1 MIVSSRLYYPR
12 LGRISCGFQASRQSP
27 RGVVTY
33 PSRSDTLV
41 FSSDDRARIEAVA
54 SVLGGTV
61 QQSPRPAGADER
73 WFVVTGARELEVL
86 LPSLDDQTWDAW
98 YEAWGQGGLV
108 RRCDGSRCL
117 IAVDPET
124 GERREDVPCVCDAE
138 GLEGDARCRVT
149 ARLNVVV
156 PRLSG
161 VVPGIGVWQVVS
173 RGESTYRAI
182 ASVVELLRTIVQATG
197 AAAVRIP
204 LVLRVEERQGRDSQG
219 RPRRWPVLTL
229 QSTAPMAAIVGLGGA
244 SPPSAVAAP
253 AAAAVAAPEPAGEEL
268 EEAPF

>member
-12 LGRISCGFQASRQSP
+12 LGRISCGYQTTRQSP
-27 RGVVTY
+27 KGVVIH

-41 FSSDDRARIEAVA
+41 FSSDDRGRIEAVA

-73 WFVVTGARELEVL
+73 WFAVTGARELEVL

-98 YEAWGQGGLV
+98 YEAWGQGGLL
-108 RRCDGSRCL
+108 RRCDGVRCL
-117 IAVDPET
+117 IAINPET
-124 GERREDVPCVCDAE
+124 GERTEDVPCLCDAD

-149 ARLNVVV
+149 SRLNVLV

-173 RGESTYRAI
+173 RGESTYRSI
-182 ASVVELLRTIVQATG
+182 ASVIALLRALVQATG

-204 LVLRVEERQGRDSQG
+204 LVLRVEERQGRDAQG
-219 RPRRWPVLTL
+219 RPRRWPVLAL
-229 QSTAPMAAIVGLGGA
+229 QSTVPMAVLLGSA
-244 SPPSAVAAP
+244 SAPSAVAAP